1 MIENSRQFY
10 EEKVAPMIHE
20 KFGAYESR
28 IAVGLVGEGSDCF
41 GYDDDI
47 SRDHD
52 FGTGVCL
59 WITDED
65 IELFGKELGEAYNAL
80 VDEKERSYLT
90 ARLRERRGVM
100 SIHFF
105 YSNILQI
112 DCDTKGCTMSVKQW
126 LKLDHACLATAV
138 NGEVFRDD
146 LGAFTAFRKLLLD
159 YYPERVWRIRI
170 AEKMHEYSAALQVN
184 YARCMTR
191 KDTVSAQ
198 ICKVR
203 GMEAAM
209 ELFFLLKRTYPPYY
223 KWTFRALREIDE
235 KGEFTARIQELA
247 DEKCNLEAWEDT
259 KYNPNRLN
267 LKDHIVCL
275 AEDIGYDLAELLKNE
290 GFTNRMNPY
299 LESDVR
305 RVLEPIEK
313 SR

>member
-1 MIENSRQFY
+1 MIENSRLFY
-10 EEKVAPMIHE
+10 EEKVAPMIKE
-20 KFGAYESR
+20 KFGEYEGR

-41 GYDDDI
+41 AFDDDI

-59 WITDED
+59 WLTDED
-65 IELFGKELGEAYNAL
+65 MALFGKALREAYDAI

-90 ARLRERRGVM
+90 ENLRKRRGVM
-100 SIHFF
+100 TIHDF
-105 YSNILQI
+105 YSNILRI
-112 DCDTKGCTMSVKQW
+112 NCNTKECTMSINQW
-126 LKLDHACLATAV
+126 MMLDHACLATAV

-146 LGAFTAFRKLLLD
+146 LGAFTKFRNLLLG
-159 YYPERVWRIRI
+159 YYPENVHRIRI
-170 AEKMHEYSAALQVN
+170 AEKMHEYSASLQIN

-198 ICKVR
+198 ICRLR

-209 ELFFLLKRTYPPYY
+209 ELFFLLKKVYPPYY
-223 KWTFRALREIDE
+223 KWMFRALKDIDE
-235 KGEFTARIQELA
+235 NGEFTSRIQELA

-267 LKDHIVCL
+267 LKDRIVCL
-275 AEDIGYDLAELLKNE
+275 SEDIGYDLTELLKQE
-290 GFTNRMNPY
+290 GYISRMNPY

-305 RVLEPIEK
+305 KILDGIVRP
-313 SR
+313 

>member
-1 MIENSRQFY
+1 
-10 EEKVAPMIHE
+10 
-20 KFGAYESR
+20 
-28 IAVGLVGEGSDCF
+28 
-41 GYDDDI
+41 
-47 SRDHD
+47 
-52 FGTGVCL
+52 
-59 WITDED
+59 
-65 IELFGKELGEAYNAL
+65 
-80 VDEKERSYLT
+80 
-90 ARLRERRGVM
+90 
-100 SIHFF
+100 
-105 YSNILQI
+105 
-112 DCDTKGCTMSVKQW
+112 MSVKQW

-247 DEKCNLEAWEDT
+247 DEKCDLEAWEDT

-267 LKDHIVCL
+267 LKDRIVCL

>member
-10 EEKVAPMIHE
+10 EEKVAPMIKE
-20 KFGAYESR
+20 KFGEYEGR
-28 IAVGLVGEGSDCF
+28 IAVGLSGEGSDCF
-41 GYDDDI
+41 AFDDDI

-59 WITDED
+59 WLTDED
-65 IELFGKELGEAYNAL
+65 MALFGKALREAYDAI

-90 ARLRERRGVM
+90 ENLRKRRGVM
-100 SIHFF
+100 TIHDF
-105 YSNILQI
+105 YSNILRI
-112 DCDTKGCTMSVKQW
+112 NCNTKECTMSINQW
-126 LKLDHACLATAV
+126 MMLDHACLATAV

-146 LGAFTAFRKLLLD
+146 LGAFTKFRNLLLG
-159 YYPERVWRIRI
+159 YYPENIHRIRI
-170 AEKMHEYSAALQVN
+170 AEKMHEYSASLQIN

-198 ICKVR
+198 ICRLR

-209 ELFFLLKRTYPPYY
+209 ELFFLLKKVYPPYY
-223 KWTFRALREIDE
+223 KWMFRALKDIDE
-235 KGEFTARIQELA
+235 KGEFTSRIQELA

-267 LKDHIVCL
+267 LKDRIVCL
-275 AEDIGYDLAELLKNE
+275 SEDIGYDLTELLKQE
-290 GFTNRMNPY
+290 GYISRMNPY

-305 RVLEPIEK
+305 KILDGIVRP
-313 SR
+313 

>member
-10 EEKVAPMIHE
+10 EEKVAPMIKE
-20 KFGAYESR
+20 KFGEYEGR

-41 GYDDDI
+41 AFDDDI

-59 WITDED
+59 WLTDED
-65 IELFGKELGEAYNAL
+65 MALFGKALREAYDAI

-90 ARLRERRGVM
+90 ENLRKRRGVM
-100 SIHFF
+100 TIHDF
-105 YSNILQI
+105 YSNILRI
-112 DCDTKGCTMSVKQW
+112 NCNTKECTMSINQW
-126 LKLDHACLATAV
+126 MMLDHACLATAV

-146 LGAFTAFRKLLLD
+146 LGAFTKFRNLLLG
-159 YYPERVWRIRI
+159 YYPENIHRIRI
-170 AEKMHEYSAALQVN
+170 AEKMHEYSASLQIN

-198 ICKVR
+198 ICRLR

-209 ELFFLLKRTYPPYY
+209 ELFFLLKKVYPPYY
-223 KWTFRALREIDE
+223 KWMFRALKDIDE
-235 KGEFTARIQELA
+235 KGEFTSRIQELA

-267 LKDHIVCL
+267 LKDRIVCL
-275 AEDIGYDLAELLKNE
+275 SEDIGYDLTELLKQE
-290 GFTNRMNPY
+290 GYISRMNPY

-305 RVLEPIEK
+305 KILDGIVRP
-313 SR
+313 